1 MGRVG
6 GDPGAQ
12 YTRILFTYDAVLRKS
27 VPAGACLMTGFGQF
41 MRVLLRGA
49 EVCTVNLR
57 AGLSELGIGA
67 WLGDHQSAD
76 VGWGG
81 RAFDG
86 GSRGVVGSGACD
98 TGGVDGAYGVGA
110 GCADLESSVEAGGSG
125 EVTVVERLP
134 ASGLCPGPEF
144 VVGGAG
150 SFGLTE
156 LDCAFAGLYGEGG
169 GSMTAGGPVWA

>member
-1 MGRVG
+1 M
-6 GDPGAQ
+6 A
-12 YTRILFTYDAVLRKS
+12 
-27 VPAGACLMTGFGQF
+27 GFGQF
-41 MRVLLRGA
+41 MRVLLRG
-49 EVCTVNLR
+49 E
-57 AGLSELGIGA
+57 GLSEPGIGA

-81 RAFDG
+81 GAFDG
-86 GSRGVVGSGACD
+86 GSRGVVGPGACD
-98 TGGVDGAYGVGA
+98 AGGVDGAYGVGA
-110 GCADLESSVEAGGSG
+110 GCADLDSGVEAGGSG

-169 GSMTAGGPVWA
+169 GSMTAGGGPVWA